1 MERTFSQYSAPPTSH
16 GCLHFDL
23 FVVNLK
29 DSLGSLPTV
38 SELEVGR
45 SKLELFAF
53 YKSVSGF
60 KITVVLVVP
69 KDPLKALINLCF
81 SI

>member
-1 MERTFSQYSAPPTSH
+1 MERTFSQYLAPPISH

-23 FVVNLK
+23 FAVNLK
-29 DSLGSLPTV
+29 DSLGSLSV
-38 SELEVGR
+38 ASELEVGR
-45 SKLELFAF
+45 SKLELFDF

-69 KDPLKALINLCF
+69 
-81 SI
+81 

>member
-1 MERTFSQYSAPPTSH
+1 MERTFSQYLAPPISH

-29 DSLGSLPTV
+29 DSLGSLSV
-38 SELEVGR
+38 ASELEVGT

-60 KITVVLVVP
+60 K
-69 KDPLKALINLCF
+69 
-81 SI
+81 